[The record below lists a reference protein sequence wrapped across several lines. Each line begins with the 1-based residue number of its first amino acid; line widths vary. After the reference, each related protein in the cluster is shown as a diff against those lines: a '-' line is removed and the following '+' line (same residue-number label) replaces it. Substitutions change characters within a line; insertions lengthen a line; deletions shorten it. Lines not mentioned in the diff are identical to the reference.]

1 LEKGYEKI
9 GTIIIF
15 GIPHHRHKVCSLSRA
30 LSSKDNKKTIIIMP
44 LVDITNDI
52 KRSIKKQQQQHT
64 TQQQQQKLKKQQHK
78 IDVVE
83 SPSHLR
89 EISVERR
96 KEDDDDDAPP
106 TRGKSR
112 RSSGV
117 RSNNTSSS
125 PFSKVSVEGPGEFL
139 DSEPSLSAKSSSSS
153 DDATISS
160 KTKSAL
166 TKENE
171 AQQQQQQNQPQ
182 LRQSRRQ
189 KHQPQRLGDLLE
201 WNDIKSN
208 ALYEK
213 YDPEREQRLLEQ
225 VQMEK
230 EKLRRIEEEEKNKN
244 TTGTTAASHN
254 RRTSGGKKKLGGG
267 ASGTRT
273 SASHGAS
280 AACES
285 SCYRSGQQSE
295 AVLEVHQRVADLMKM
310 AEQMLPPEE
319 EEEVDDGLPKKSIRE
334 KLRDAW
340 DGEGYYAKL
349 MKEQDG
355 PSSSSSS
362 SSSGN
367 RNAAVTP
374 VSASAASNTTSNSG
388 KKASTSKSNKNNNN
402 SKKEGGLKVY
412 CDKENPVAHKVNRAK
427 KANDG
432 GLGSASSSGKLA
444 PVGCGNNA
452 AAPLVQRTALASALG
467 NVTNANA
474 SSSSSTSNTIN
485 NTTISSAYMFG
496 NLKTIQAPHA
506 SSTHSVSSN
515 SERSTSPPPSSSA
528 SASRNDSNE
537 TLLALKAE
545 NDLLR
550 KQRNDVKLQ
559 HLKLKKELDDLKK
572 NARIAVSKLCA
583 KLPNNSR
590 GVELDALAFLKL
602 TPQ

>member
-1 LEKGYEKI
+1 
-9 GTIIIF
+9 
-15 GIPHHRHKVCSLSRA
+15 
-30 LSSKDNKKTIIIMP
+30 MP

-52 KRSIKKQQQQHT
+52 KRSLKQNN
-64 TQQQQQKLKKQQHK
+64 QKNG
-78 IDVVE
+78 VVVVANQKSHLLDG
-83 SPSHLR
+83 SPSHLKR
-89 EISVERR
+89 ISVA
-96 KEDDDDDAPP
+96 KTNEDDDEEEQQPP
-106 TRGKSR
+106 TRARDSSR
-112 RSSGV
+112 LSAGSG
-117 RSNNTSSS
+117 SS

-139 DSEPSLSAKSSSSS
+139 ESEPSLSAKSDDLSNGNRRGSSES
-153 DDATISS
+153 
-160 KTKSAL
+160 
-166 TKENE
+166 E
-171 AQQQQQQNQPQ
+171 ASVEQREERRTEEEEEEEKQPVVVQQ

-213 YDPEREQRLLEQ
+213 YDPEKEQRLLEQ

-230 EKLRRIEEEEKNKN
+230 EKLRRIEEEEKSKSSSNIN
-244 TTGTTAASHN
+244 NNSSSGSG
-254 RRTSGGKKKLGGG
+254 RRASGGKKKLG
-267 ASGTRT
+267 AAVST
-273 SASHGAS
+273 SAAS
-280 AACES
+280 S
-285 SCYRSGQQSE
+285 SSYQSGHQSQ
-295 AVLEVHQRVADLMKM
+295 AVMEVHQRVADLMKM

-340 DGEGYYAKL
+340 DGDGYYAKL

-362 SSSGN
+362 SSSNGD
-367 RNAAVTP
+367 
-374 VSASAASNTTSNSG
+374 S
-388 KKASTSKSNKNNNN
+388 NNNN
-402 SKKEGGLKVY
+402 SSNAIKKTVSKANNNNGKKEGLKVY

-427 KANDG
+427 KAGG
-432 GLGSASSSGKLA
+432 GLGGGGGLSSSSSKLA
-444 PVGCGNNA
+444 VGCGNNA
-452 AAPLVQRTALASALG
+452 TTIGGLANSAPQPLVQRTALASALG
-467 NVTNANA
+467 NVTNNA
-474 SSSSSTSNTIN
+474 SSSSSSNNIN
-485 NTTISSAYMFG
+485 NTISGTTYMFG
-496 NLKTIQAPHA
+496 NLKSIQAPSNLSS
-506 SSTHSVSSN
+506 SSTHSLSSD
-515 SERSTSPPPSSSA
+515 RSTSTSPSSSSSA
-528 SASRNDSNE
+528 SAASSAKETNE

-602 TPQ
+602 N

>member
-1 LEKGYEKI
+1 MKKSGPSSS
-9 GTIIIF
+9 GS
-15 GIPHHRHKVCSLSRA
+15 HHRHSLFSRA
-30 LSSKDNKKTIIIMP
+30 LSKDKKTIIIMP

-52 KRSIKKQQQQHT
+52 KRSIKKQQQQQHT
-64 TQQQQQKLKKQQHK
+64 TQQQQKLKKQQHK

-96 KEDDDDDAPP
+96 KEDEDDDDAPP
-106 TRGKSR
+106 TRGKI
-112 RSSGV
+112 RSSV
-117 RSNNTSSS
+117 RSNNNSSS

-139 DSEPSLSAKSSSSS
+139 DSEPSLSAKSSSS
-153 DDATISS
+153 DNATISS
-160 KTKSAL
+160 TKSA
-166 TKENE
+166 KENE
-171 AQQQQQQNQPQ
+171 AQQQQNQPQ

-230 EKLRRIEEEEKNKN
+230 EKLRRIEEEEKNKNTTTN

-374 VSASAASNTTSNSG
+374 VSASAAGNTTSNSG

>member
-1 LEKGYEKI
+1 
-9 GTIIIF
+9 
-15 GIPHHRHKVCSLSRA
+15 
-30 LSSKDNKKTIIIMP
+30 MP

-52 KRSIKKQQQQHT
+52 KRSLKQNN
-64 TQQQQQKLKKQQHK
+64 QKNG
-78 IDVVE
+78 VVVVANQKSHLLDG
-83 SPSHLR
+83 SPSHLKR
-89 EISVERR
+89 ISVA
-96 KEDDDDDAPP
+96 KTNEDDDEEEQQPP
-106 TRGKSR
+106 TRARDSSR
-112 RSSGV
+112 LSAGSG
-117 RSNNTSSS
+117 SS

-139 DSEPSLSAKSSSSS
+139 ESEPSLSAKSDDLSNGNRRGSSGS
-153 DDATISS
+153 
-160 KTKSAL
+160 
-166 TKENE
+166 E
-171 AQQQQQQNQPQ
+171 ASVEQREERRTEEEEEEEEKQPVVVQQ

-213 YDPEREQRLLEQ
+213 YDPEKEQRLLEQ

-230 EKLRRIEEEEKNKN
+230 EKLRRIEEEEKSKSSSSSNN
-244 TTGTTAASHN
+244 NSSSGSG
-254 RRTSGGKKKLGGG
+254 RRASGGKKKLG
-267 ASGTRT
+267 AAVST
-273 SASHGAS
+273 SAAS
-280 AACES
+280 S
-285 SCYRSGQQSE
+285 SSYQSGHQSQ
-295 AVLEVHQRVADLMKM
+295 AVMEVHQRVADLMKM

-340 DGEGYYAKL
+340 DGDGYYAKL

-362 SSSGN
+362 SSSNGD
-367 RNAAVTP
+367 
-374 VSASAASNTTSNSG
+374 SNN
-388 KKASTSKSNKNNNN
+388 NNNN
-402 SKKEGGLKVY
+402 SSNAIKKTVSKANNNNGKKEGLKVY

-427 KANDG
+427 KAGG
-432 GLGSASSSGKLA
+432 GLGGGGGLSSSSSKLA
-444 PVGCGNNA
+444 VGCGNNA
-452 AAPLVQRTALASALG
+452 TTIGGLANSAPQPLVQRTALASALG
-467 NVTNANA
+467 NVTNNA
-474 SSSSSTSNTIN
+474 SSSSSSNNIN
-485 NTTISSAYMFG
+485 NTISGTTYMFG
-496 NLKTIQAPHA
+496 NLKSIQAPSNLSS
-506 SSTHSVSSN
+506 SSTHSLSSD
-515 SERSTSPPPSSSA
+515 RSTSTSPSSSSSA
-528 SASRNDSNE
+528 SAASSAKETNE

-602 TPQ
+602 N

>member
-1 LEKGYEKI
+1 
-9 GTIIIF
+9 
-15 GIPHHRHKVCSLSRA
+15 
-30 LSSKDNKKTIIIMP
+30 MP

-52 KRSIKKQQQQHT
+52 KRSLKQNN
-64 TQQQQQKLKKQQHK
+64 QKNG
-78 IDVVE
+78 VVVVANQKSHLLDG
-83 SPSHLR
+83 SPSHLKR
-89 EISVERR
+89 ISVA
-96 KEDDDDDAPP
+96 KTNEDDDEEEQQPP
-106 TRGKSR
+106 TRARDSSR
-112 RSSGV
+112 LSAGSG
-117 RSNNTSSS
+117 SS

-139 DSEPSLSAKSSSSS
+139 ESEPSLSAKSDDLSNGNRRGSSGS
-153 DDATISS
+153 
-160 KTKSAL
+160 
-166 TKENE
+166 E
-171 AQQQQQQNQPQ
+171 ASVEQREERREEEEEEEEEKQPVVVQQ

-213 YDPEREQRLLEQ
+213 YDPEKEQRLLEQ

-230 EKLRRIEEEEKNKN
+230 EKLRRIEEEEKSKSSSNIN
-244 TTGTTAASHN
+244 NNSSSGSG
-254 RRTSGGKKKLGGG
+254 RRASGGKKKLG
-267 ASGTRT
+267 AAVS
-273 SASHGAS
+273 AS
-280 AACES
+280 AAS
-285 SCYRSGQQSE
+285 SSSSYQSGHQSQ
-295 AVLEVHQRVADLMKM
+295 AVMEVHQRVADLMKM

-340 DGEGYYAKL
+340 DGDGYYAKL

-362 SSSGN
+362 SSSNGD
-367 RNAAVTP
+367 
-374 VSASAASNTTSNSG
+374 S
-388 KKASTSKSNKNNNN
+388 NNNN
-402 SKKEGGLKVY
+402 SSNAIKKTVSKANNNNGKKEGLKVY

-427 KANDG
+427 KAGG
-432 GLGSASSSGKLA
+432 GLGGGGGLSSSSSKLA
-444 PVGCGNNA
+444 VGCGNNA
-452 AAPLVQRTALASALG
+452 TTIGGLANSAPQPLVQRTALASALG
-467 NVTNANA
+467 NVTNNA
-474 SSSSSTSNTIN
+474 SSSSSSNNIN
-485 NTTISSAYMFG
+485 NTISGTTYMFG
-496 NLKTIQAPHA
+496 NLKSIQAPSNLSS
-506 SSTHSVSSN
+506 SSTHSLSSD
-515 SERSTSPPPSSSA
+515 RSTSTSPSSSSSA
-528 SASRNDSNE
+528 SAASSAKETNE

-602 TPQ
+602 N

>member
-1 LEKGYEKI
+1 
-9 GTIIIF
+9 
-15 GIPHHRHKVCSLSRA
+15 
-30 LSSKDNKKTIIIMP
+30 MP

-52 KRSIKKQQQQHT
+52 KRSLKQNN
-64 TQQQQQKLKKQQHK
+64 QKNG
-78 IDVVE
+78 VVVVANQKSHLLDG
-83 SPSHLR
+83 SPSHLKR
-89 EISVERR
+89 ISVA
-96 KEDDDDDAPP
+96 KTNEDDDEEEQQPP
-106 TRGKSR
+106 TRARDSSR
-112 RSSGV
+112 LSAGSG
-117 RSNNTSSS
+117 SS

-139 DSEPSLSAKSSSSS
+139 ESEPSLSAKSDDLSNGNRRGSSGS
-153 DDATISS
+153 
-160 KTKSAL
+160 
-166 TKENE
+166 E
-171 AQQQQQQNQPQ
+171 ASVEQREERREEEEEEEEEKQPVVVQQ

-213 YDPEREQRLLEQ
+213 YDPEKEQRLLEQ

-230 EKLRRIEEEEKNKN
+230 EKLRRIEEEEKSKSSSNIN
-244 TTGTTAASHN
+244 NNSSSGSG
-254 RRTSGGKKKLGGG
+254 RRASGGKKKLG
-267 ASGTRT
+267 AAVST
-273 SASHGAS
+273 SAAS
-280 AACES
+280 S
-285 SCYRSGQQSE
+285 SSYQSGHQSQ
-295 AVLEVHQRVADLMKM
+295 AVMEVHQRVADLMKM

-340 DGEGYYAKL
+340 DGDGYYAKL

-362 SSSGN
+362 SSSNGD
-367 RNAAVTP
+367 
-374 VSASAASNTTSNSG
+374 S
-388 KKASTSKSNKNNNN
+388 NNNN
-402 SKKEGGLKVY
+402 SSNAIKKTVSKANNNNGKKEGLKVY

-427 KANDG
+427 KAGG
-432 GLGSASSSGKLA
+432 GLGGGGGLSSSSSKLA
-444 PVGCGNNA
+444 VGCGNNA
-452 AAPLVQRTALASALG
+452 TTIGGLANSAPQPLVQRTALASALG
-467 NVTNANA
+467 NVTNNA
-474 SSSSSTSNTIN
+474 SSSSSSNNIN
-485 NTTISSAYMFG
+485 NTISGTTYMFG
-496 NLKTIQAPHA
+496 NLKSIQAPSNLSS
-506 SSTHSVSSN
+506 SSTHSLSSD
-515 SERSTSPPPSSSA
+515 RSTSTSPSSSSSA
-528 SASRNDSNE
+528 SAASSAKETNE

-602 TPQ
+602 N

>member
-1 LEKGYEKI
+1 
-9 GTIIIF
+9 
-15 GIPHHRHKVCSLSRA
+15 
-30 LSSKDNKKTIIIMP
+30 MP

-52 KRSIKKQQQQHT
+52 KRSLKQNN
-64 TQQQQQKLKKQQHK
+64 QKNG
-78 IDVVE
+78 VVVVANQKSHLLDG
-83 SPSHLR
+83 SPSHLKR
-89 EISVERR
+89 ISVA
-96 KEDDDDDAPP
+96 KTNEDDDEEEQQPP
-106 TRGKSR
+106 TRARDSSR
-112 RSSGV
+112 LSAGSG
-117 RSNNTSSS
+117 SS

-139 DSEPSLSAKSSSSS
+139 ESEPSLSAKSDDLSNGNRRGSSES
-153 DDATISS
+153 
-160 KTKSAL
+160 
-166 TKENE
+166 E
-171 AQQQQQQNQPQ
+171 ASVEQREERRTEEEEEEEEKQPVVVQQ

-213 YDPEREQRLLEQ
+213 YDPEKEQRLLEQ

-230 EKLRRIEEEEKNKN
+230 EKLRRIEEEEKSKSSSSSNN
-244 TTGTTAASHN
+244 NSSSGSG
-254 RRTSGGKKKLGGG
+254 RRASGGKKKLG
-267 ASGTRT
+267 AAVST
-273 SASHGAS
+273 SAAS
-280 AACES
+280 S
-285 SCYRSGQQSE
+285 SSYQSGHQSQ
-295 AVLEVHQRVADLMKM
+295 AVMEVHQRVADLMKM

-340 DGEGYYAKL
+340 DGDGYYAKL

-362 SSSGN
+362 SSSNGN
-367 RNAAVTP
+367 
-374 VSASAASNTTSNSG
+374 SNN
-388 KKASTSKSNKNNNN
+388 NNNN
-402 SKKEGGLKVY
+402 SSSNAIKKTVSKANNNNGKKEGLKVY

-427 KANDG
+427 KAGG
-432 GLGSASSSGKLA
+432 GLGGGGGLSSSSSKLA
-444 PVGCGNNA
+444 VGCGNNA
-452 AAPLVQRTALASALG
+452 TTIGGLANSAPQPLVQRTALASALG
-467 NVTNANA
+467 NVTNNA
-474 SSSSSTSNTIN
+474 SSSSSSNNIN
-485 NTTISSAYMFG
+485 NTISGTTYMFG
-496 NLKTIQAPHA
+496 NLKSIQAPSNLSS
-506 SSTHSVSSN
+506 SSTHSLSSD
-515 SERSTSPPPSSSA
+515 RSTSTSPSSSSSA
-528 SASRNDSNE
+528 SAASSAKETNE

-602 TPQ
+602 N

>member
-1 LEKGYEKI
+1 
-9 GTIIIF
+9 
-15 GIPHHRHKVCSLSRA
+15 
-30 LSSKDNKKTIIIMP
+30 MP

-52 KRSIKKQQQQHT
+52 KRSLKQNN
-64 TQQQQQKLKKQQHK
+64 QKNG
-78 IDVVE
+78 VVVVANQKSHLLDE
-83 SPSHLR
+83 SPSHLKR
-89 EISVERR
+89 ISVA
-96 KEDDDDDAPP
+96 KTNEDDDEEEQQPP
-106 TRGKSR
+106 TRARDSSR
-112 RSSGV
+112 LSAGSG
-117 RSNNTSSS
+117 SS

-139 DSEPSLSAKSSSSS
+139 ESEPSLSAKSDDLSNGNRRGSSGS
-153 DDATISS
+153 
-160 KTKSAL
+160 
-166 TKENE
+166 E
-171 AQQQQQQNQPQ
+171 ASVEQREERREEEEEEEEEKQPVVVQQ

-213 YDPEREQRLLEQ
+213 YDPEKEQRLLEQ

-230 EKLRRIEEEEKNKN
+230 EKLRRIEEEEKSKSSSSNN
-244 TTGTTAASHN
+244 NNSSSGSG
-254 RRTSGGKKKLGGG
+254 RRASGGKKKLG
-267 ASGTRT
+267 AAVST
-273 SASHGAS
+273 SAAS
-280 AACES
+280 S
-285 SCYRSGQQSE
+285 SSYQSGHQSQ
-295 AVLEVHQRVADLMKM
+295 AVMEVHQRVADLMKM

-340 DGEGYYAKL
+340 DGDGYYAKL

-362 SSSGN
+362 SSSNGD
-367 RNAAVTP
+367 
-374 VSASAASNTTSNSG
+374 S
-388 KKASTSKSNKNNNN
+388 NNNN
-402 SKKEGGLKVY
+402 SSNAIKKTVSKANNNNGKKEGLKVY

-427 KANDG
+427 KAGG
-432 GLGSASSSGKLA
+432 GLGGGGGLSSSSSKLA
-444 PVGCGNNA
+444 VGCGNNA
-452 AAPLVQRTALASALG
+452 TTIGGLANSAPQPLVQRTALASALG
-467 NVTNANA
+467 NVTNNA
-474 SSSSSTSNTIN
+474 SSSSSSNNIN
-485 NTTISSAYMFG
+485 NTISGTTYMFG
-496 NLKTIQAPHA
+496 NLKSIQAPSNLSS
-506 SSTHSVSSN
+506 SSTHSLSSD
-515 SERSTSPPPSSSA
+515 RSTSTSPSSSSSA
-528 SASRNDSNE
+528 SAASSAKETNE

-602 TPQ
+602 N

>member
-1 LEKGYEKI
+1 
-9 GTIIIF
+9 
-15 GIPHHRHKVCSLSRA
+15 
-30 LSSKDNKKTIIIMP
+30 MP

-52 KRSIKKQQQQHT
+52 KRSLKQNN
-64 TQQQQQKLKKQQHK
+64 QKNG
-78 IDVVE
+78 VVVVANQKSHLLDE
-83 SPSHLR
+83 SPSHLKR
-89 EISVERR
+89 ISVA
-96 KEDDDDDAPP
+96 KTNEDDDEEEQQPP
-106 TRGKSR
+106 TRARDSSR
-112 RSSGV
+112 LSAGSG
-117 RSNNTSSS
+117 SS

-139 DSEPSLSAKSSSSS
+139 ESEPSLSAKSDDLSNGNRRGSSGS
-153 DDATISS
+153 
-160 KTKSAL
+160 
-166 TKENE
+166 E
-171 AQQQQQQNQPQ
+171 ASVEQREERREEEEEEEEEKQPVVVQQ

-213 YDPEREQRLLEQ
+213 YDPEKEQRLLEQ

-230 EKLRRIEEEEKNKN
+230 EKLRRIEEEEKSKSSSSSNN
-244 TTGTTAASHN
+244 NSSSGSG
-254 RRTSGGKKKLGGG
+254 RRASGGKKKLG
-267 ASGTRT
+267 AAVST
-273 SASHGAS
+273 SAAS
-280 AACES
+280 S
-285 SCYRSGQQSE
+285 SSYQSGHQSQ
-295 AVLEVHQRVADLMKM
+295 AVMEVHQRVADLMKM

-340 DGEGYYAKL
+340 DGDGYYAKL

-362 SSSGN
+362 SSSNGD
-367 RNAAVTP
+367 
-374 VSASAASNTTSNSG
+374 S
-388 KKASTSKSNKNNNN
+388 NNNN
-402 SKKEGGLKVY
+402 SSNAIKKTVSKANNNNGKKEGLKVY

-427 KANDG
+427 KAGG
-432 GLGSASSSGKLA
+432 GLGGGGGLSSSSSKLA
-444 PVGCGNNA
+444 VGCGNNA
-452 AAPLVQRTALASALG
+452 TTIGGLANSAPQPLVQRTALASALG
-467 NVTNANA
+467 NVTNNA
-474 SSSSSTSNTIN
+474 SSSSSSNNIN
-485 NTTISSAYMFG
+485 NTISGTTYMFG
-496 NLKTIQAPHA
+496 NLKSIQAPSNLSS
-506 SSTHSVSSN
+506 SSTHSLSSD
-515 SERSTSPPPSSSA
+515 RSTSTSPSSSSSA
-528 SASRNDSNE
+528 SAASSAKETNE

-602 TPQ
+602 N

>member
-1 LEKGYEKI
+1 
-9 GTIIIF
+9 
-15 GIPHHRHKVCSLSRA
+15 
-30 LSSKDNKKTIIIMP
+30 MP

-52 KRSIKKQQQQHT
+52 KRSIKKQQSSQH
-64 TQQQQQKLKKQQHK
+64 QSQQKASSNAGGISSSSLKKQHHHK
-78 IDVVE
+78 EGRHDDDVVE

-96 KEDDDDDAPP
+96 KEEDDDDAPP

-112 RSSGV
+112 SSGV
-117 RSNNTSSS
+117 RSNNSSLS

-139 DSEPSLSAKSSSSS
+139 DSEPSLSAKSLSSS

-160 KTKSAL
+160 TKSA
-166 TKENE
+166 TKEKE
-171 AQQQQQQNQPQ
+171 AHHQQQQNQPQ

-230 EKLRRIEEEEKNKN
+230 EKLRRIEEEEKNKNTTTN

-367 RNAAVTP
+367 RNTAVTP

>member
-1 LEKGYEKI
+1 
-9 GTIIIF
+9 
-15 GIPHHRHKVCSLSRA
+15 
-30 LSSKDNKKTIIIMP
+30 MP

-52 KRSIKKQQQQHT
+52 KRSIKKQQQQQHTT
-64 TQQQQQKLKKQQHK
+64 TQQQQQKLLKKQQHK

-171 AQQQQQQNQPQ
+171 AQQQQQQQNQPQ

-230 EKLRRIEEEEKNKN
+230 EKLRRIEEEEKNKNTTTN

-367 RNAAVTP
+367 RNTAVTP

-545 NDLLR
+545 NELLR

>member
-1 LEKGYEKI
+1 
-9 GTIIIF
+9 
-15 GIPHHRHKVCSLSRA
+15 
-30 LSSKDNKKTIIIMP
+30 MP

-52 KRSIKKQQQQHT
+52 KRSLKQNN
-64 TQQQQQKLKKQQHK
+64 QKNG
-78 IDVVE
+78 VVVVANQKSHLLDG
-83 SPSHLR
+83 SPSHLKR
-89 EISVERR
+89 ISVA
-96 KEDDDDDAPP
+96 KTNEDDDEEEQQPP
-106 TRGKSR
+106 TRARDSSR
-112 RSSGV
+112 LSAGSG
-117 RSNNTSSS
+117 SS

-139 DSEPSLSAKSSSSS
+139 ESEPSLSAKSDDLSNGNRRGSSES
-153 DDATISS
+153 
-160 KTKSAL
+160 
-166 TKENE
+166 E
-171 AQQQQQQNQPQ
+171 ASVEQREERREEEEEEEEEKQPVVVQQ

-213 YDPEREQRLLEQ
+213 YDPEKEQRLLEQ

-230 EKLRRIEEEEKNKN
+230 EKLRRIEEEEKSKSSSSSNN
-244 TTGTTAASHN
+244 NSSSGSG
-254 RRTSGGKKKLGGG
+254 RRASGGKKKLG
-267 ASGTRT
+267 AAVST
-273 SASHGAS
+273 SAAS
-280 AACES
+280 S
-285 SCYRSGQQSE
+285 SSYQSGHQSQ
-295 AVLEVHQRVADLMKM
+295 AVMEVHQRVADLMKM

-340 DGEGYYAKL
+340 DGDGYYAKL

-362 SSSGN
+362 SSSNGD
-367 RNAAVTP
+367 
-374 VSASAASNTTSNSG
+374 S
-388 KKASTSKSNKNNNN
+388 NNNN
-402 SKKEGGLKVY
+402 SSNAIKKTVSKANNNNGKKEGLKVY

-427 KANDG
+427 KAGG
-432 GLGSASSSGKLA
+432 GLGGGGGLSSSSSKLA
-444 PVGCGNNA
+444 VGCGNNA
-452 AAPLVQRTALASALG
+452 TTIGGLANSAPQPLVQRTALASALG
-467 NVTNANA
+467 NVTNNA
-474 SSSSSTSNTIN
+474 SSSSSSNNIN
-485 NTTISSAYMFG
+485 NTISGTTYMFG
-496 NLKTIQAPHA
+496 NLKSIQAPSNLSS
-506 SSTHSVSSN
+506 SSTHSLSSD
-515 SERSTSPPPSSSA
+515 RSTSTSPSSSSSA
-528 SASRNDSNE
+528 SAASSAKETNE

-602 TPQ
+602 N

>member
-1 LEKGYEKI
+1 
-9 GTIIIF
+9 
-15 GIPHHRHKVCSLSRA
+15 
-30 LSSKDNKKTIIIMP
+30 MP

-52 KRSIKKQQQQHT
+52 KRSIKKQQQTQH
-64 TQQQQQKLKKQQHK
+64 QQQKASNVKVISVCGSTLKKEHK
-78 IDVVE
+78 DVVE

-96 KEDDDDDAPP
+96 KEDDEDDDAPP

-112 RSSGV
+112 SSV
-117 RSNNTSSS
+117 HSNNNSSS

-139 DSEPSLSAKSSSSS
+139 DSEPSLSAKSSQSLSSGNTNRLGDDDDDEDSSS
-153 DDATISS
+153 DATIS
-160 KTKSAL
+160 TKKSGASA
-166 TKENE
+166 KENE
-171 AQQQQQQNQPQ
+171 AQQQQNQPQ

-244 TTGTTAASHN
+244 TTTTTGTTASSHN
-254 RRTSGGKKKLGGG
+254 RRTSGGKKKLGG

-295 AVLEVHQRVADLMKM
+295 AALEVHQRVADLMKM

-367 RNAAVTP
+367 RNTAVTP
-374 VSASAASNTTSNSG
+374 VSASAAGNTTSNSG

-402 SKKEGGLKVY
+402 SKKEGLKVY

-432 GLGSASSSGKLA
+432 GLGSAASGGKLA

-515 SERSTSPPPSSSA
+515 SERSTSPQPSSSA
-528 SASRNDSNE
+528 SASRDSNE

>member
-1 LEKGYEKI
+1 
-9 GTIIIF
+9 
-15 GIPHHRHKVCSLSRA
+15 
-30 LSSKDNKKTIIIMP
+30 MP

-52 KRSIKKQQQQHT
+52 KRSLKQNN
-64 TQQQQQKLKKQQHK
+64 QKNG
-78 IDVVE
+78 VVVVANQKSHLLDG
-83 SPSHLR
+83 SPSHLKR
-89 EISVERR
+89 ISVA
-96 KEDDDDDAPP
+96 KTNEDDDEEEQQPP
-106 TRGKSR
+106 TRARDSSR
-112 RSSGV
+112 LSAGSG
-117 RSNNTSSS
+117 SS

-139 DSEPSLSAKSSSSS
+139 ESEPSLSAKSDDLSNGNRRGSSGS
-153 DDATISS
+153 
-160 KTKSAL
+160 
-166 TKENE
+166 E
-171 AQQQQQQNQPQ
+171 ASVEQREERRTEEEEEEEKQPVVVQQ

-213 YDPEREQRLLEQ
+213 YDPEKEQRLLEQ

-230 EKLRRIEEEEKNKN
+230 EKLRRIEEEEKSKSSSSNN
-244 TTGTTAASHN
+244 NNNSSGSG
-254 RRTSGGKKKLGGG
+254 RRASGGKKKLG
-267 ASGTRT
+267 AAVST
-273 SASHGAS
+273 SAAS
-280 AACES
+280 S
-285 SCYRSGQQSE
+285 SSYQSGHQSQ
-295 AVLEVHQRVADLMKM
+295 AVMEVHQRVADLMKM

-340 DGEGYYAKL
+340 DGDGYYAKL

-362 SSSGN
+362 SSSNGD
-367 RNAAVTP
+367 
-374 VSASAASNTTSNSG
+374 SNN
-388 KKASTSKSNKNNNN
+388 NNNN
-402 SKKEGGLKVY
+402 SSNAIKKTVSKANNNNGKKEGLKVY

-427 KANDG
+427 KAGG
-432 GLGSASSSGKLA
+432 GLGGGGGGLSSSSSKLA
-444 PVGCGNNA
+444 VGCGNNA
-452 AAPLVQRTALASALG
+452 TTIGGLANSAPQPLVQRTALASALG
-467 NVTNANA
+467 NVTNNA
-474 SSSSSTSNTIN
+474 SSSSSSNNIN
-485 NTTISSAYMFG
+485 NTISGTTYMFG
-496 NLKTIQAPHA
+496 NLKSIQAPSNLSS
-506 SSTHSVSSN
+506 SSTHSLSSD
-515 SERSTSPPPSSSA
+515 RSTSTSPSSSSSA
-528 SASRNDSNE
+528 SAASSAKETNE

-602 TPQ
+602 N

>member
-1 LEKGYEKI
+1 
-9 GTIIIF
+9 
-15 GIPHHRHKVCSLSRA
+15 
-30 LSSKDNKKTIIIMP
+30 MP

-52 KRSIKKQQQQHT
+52 KRSLKQNN
-64 TQQQQQKLKKQQHK
+64 QKNG
-78 IDVVE
+78 VVVVANQKSHLLDG
-83 SPSHLR
+83 SPSHLKR
-89 EISVERR
+89 ISVA
-96 KEDDDDDAPP
+96 KTNEDDEEEEQPP
-106 TRGKSR
+106 TRARDSSR
-112 RSSGV
+112 LSAGSG
-117 RSNNTSSS
+117 SS

-139 DSEPSLSAKSSSSS
+139 ESEPSLSAKSDDLSNGNRRGSSGS
-153 DDATISS
+153 
-160 KTKSAL
+160 
-166 TKENE
+166 E
-171 AQQQQQQNQPQ
+171 ASVEQREERREEEEEEEEEKQPVVVQQ

-213 YDPEREQRLLEQ
+213 YDPEKEQRLLEQ

-230 EKLRRIEEEEKNKN
+230 EKLRRIEEEEKSKSSSSNN
-244 TTGTTAASHN
+244 NNSSSGSG
-254 RRTSGGKKKLGGG
+254 RRASGGKKKLG
-267 ASGTRT
+267 AAVST
-273 SASHGAS
+273 SAAS
-280 AACES
+280 S
-285 SCYRSGQQSE
+285 SSYQSGHQSQ
-295 AVLEVHQRVADLMKM
+295 AVMEVHQRVADLMKM

-340 DGEGYYAKL
+340 DGDGYYAKL

-362 SSSGN
+362 SSSNGD
-367 RNAAVTP
+367 
-374 VSASAASNTTSNSG
+374 SNN
-388 KKASTSKSNKNNNN
+388 NNNN
-402 SKKEGGLKVY
+402 SSNAIKKTVSKANNNNGKKEGLKVY

-427 KANDG
+427 KAGG
-432 GLGSASSSGKLA
+432 GLGGGGGLSSSSSKLA
-444 PVGCGNNA
+444 VGCGNNA
-452 AAPLVQRTALASALG
+452 TTIGGLANSAPQPLVQRTALASALG
-467 NVTNANA
+467 NVTNNA
-474 SSSSSTSNTIN
+474 SSSSSSNNIN
-485 NTTISSAYMFG
+485 NTISGTTYMFG
-496 NLKTIQAPHA
+496 NLKSIQAPSNLSS
-506 SSTHSVSSN
+506 SSTHSLSSD
-515 SERSTSPPPSSSA
+515 RSTSTSPSSSSSA
-528 SASRNDSNE
+528 SAASSAKETNE

-602 TPQ
+602 N

>member
-1 LEKGYEKI
+1 
-9 GTIIIF
+9 
-15 GIPHHRHKVCSLSRA
+15 
-30 LSSKDNKKTIIIMP
+30 MP

-52 KRSIKKQQQQHT
+52 KRSLKQNN
-64 TQQQQQKLKKQQHK
+64 QKNG
-78 IDVVE
+78 VVVVANQKSHLLDG
-83 SPSHLR
+83 SPSHLKR
-89 EISVERR
+89 ISVA
-96 KEDDDDDAPP
+96 KTNEDDDEEEQQPP
-106 TRGKSR
+106 TRARDSSR
-112 RSSGV
+112 LSAGSG
-117 RSNNTSSS
+117 SS

-139 DSEPSLSAKSSSSS
+139 ESEPSLSAKSDDLSNGNRRGSSGS
-153 DDATISS
+153 
-160 KTKSAL
+160 
-166 TKENE
+166 E
-171 AQQQQQQNQPQ
+171 ASVEQREERRTEEEEEEEKQPVVVQQ

-213 YDPEREQRLLEQ
+213 YDPEKEQRLLEQ

-230 EKLRRIEEEEKNKN
+230 EKLRRIEEEEKSKSSSSSNN
-244 TTGTTAASHN
+244 NSSSGSG
-254 RRTSGGKKKLGGG
+254 RRVSGGKKKLV
-267 ASGTRT
+267 AAVS
-273 SASHGAS
+273 AS
-280 AACES
+280 AAS
-285 SCYRSGQQSE
+285 SSSYQSGHQSQ
-295 AVLEVHQRVADLMKM
+295 AVMEVHQRVADLMKM

-340 DGEGYYAKL
+340 DGDGYYAKL

-362 SSSGN
+362 SSSNGD
-367 RNAAVTP
+367 
-374 VSASAASNTTSNSG
+374 SNN
-388 KKASTSKSNKNNNN
+388 NNNNNN
-402 SKKEGGLKVY
+402 SSNAIKKTVSKANNNNGKKEGLKVY

-427 KANDG
+427 KAGG
-432 GLGSASSSGKLA
+432 GLGGGGGLSSSSSKLA
-444 PVGCGNNA
+444 VGCGNNA
-452 AAPLVQRTALASALG
+452 TTIGGLANSAPQPLVQRTALASALG
-467 NVTNANA
+467 NVTNNA
-474 SSSSSTSNTIN
+474 SSSSSSNNIN
-485 NTTISSAYMFG
+485 NTISGTTYMFG
-496 NLKTIQAPHA
+496 NLKSIQAPSNLSS
-506 SSTHSVSSN
+506 SSTHSLSSD
-515 SERSTSPPPSSSA
+515 RSTSTSPSASSSA
-528 SASRNDSNE
+528 SAASSAKETNE

-602 TPQ
+602 N

>member
-1 LEKGYEKI
+1 
-9 GTIIIF
+9 
-15 GIPHHRHKVCSLSRA
+15 
-30 LSSKDNKKTIIIMP
+30 MP

-52 KRSIKKQQQQHT
+52 KRSLKQNN
-64 TQQQQQKLKKQQHK
+64 QKNG
-78 IDVVE
+78 VVVVANQKSHLLDG
-83 SPSHLR
+83 SPSHLKR
-89 EISVERR
+89 ISVA
-96 KEDDDDDAPP
+96 KTNEDDDEEEEQQPP
-106 TRGKSR
+106 TRARDSSR
-112 RSSGV
+112 LSAGSG
-117 RSNNTSSS
+117 SS

-139 DSEPSLSAKSSSSS
+139 ESEPSLSAKSDDLSNGNRRGSSGS
-153 DDATISS
+153 
-160 KTKSAL
+160 
-166 TKENE
+166 E
-171 AQQQQQQNQPQ
+171 ASVEQREERREEEEEEEEEKQPVVVQQ

-213 YDPEREQRLLEQ
+213 YDPEKEQRLLEQ

-230 EKLRRIEEEEKNKN
+230 EKLRRIEEEEKSKSSSSNN
-244 TTGTTAASHN
+244 NNSSSGSG
-254 RRTSGGKKKLGGG
+254 RRASGGKKKLG
-267 ASGTRT
+267 AAVST
-273 SASHGAS
+273 SAAS
-280 AACES
+280 S
-285 SCYRSGQQSE
+285 SSYQSGHQSQ
-295 AVLEVHQRVADLMKM
+295 AVMEVHQRVADLMKM

-340 DGEGYYAKL
+340 DGDGYYAKL

-362 SSSGN
+362 SSSNGD
-367 RNAAVTP
+367 
-374 VSASAASNTTSNSG
+374 S
-388 KKASTSKSNKNNNN
+388 NNNN
-402 SKKEGGLKVY
+402 SSNAIKKTVSKANNNNGKKEGLKVY

-427 KANDG
+427 KAGG
-432 GLGSASSSGKLA
+432 GLGGGGGLSSSSSKLA
-444 PVGCGNNA
+444 VGCGNNA
-452 AAPLVQRTALASALG
+452 TTIGGLANSAPQPLVQRTALASALG
-467 NVTNANA
+467 NVTNNA
-474 SSSSSTSNTIN
+474 SSSSSSNNIN
-485 NTTISSAYMFG
+485 NTISGTTYMFG
-496 NLKTIQAPHA
+496 NLKSIQAPSNLSS
-506 SSTHSVSSN
+506 SSTHSLSSD
-515 SERSTSPPPSSSA
+515 RSTSTSPSSSSSA
-528 SASRNDSNE
+528 SAASSAKETNE

-602 TPQ
+602 N

>member
-1 LEKGYEKI
+1 MKKSGPSSLGSH
-9 GTIIIF
+9 
-15 GIPHHRHKVCSLSRA
+15 HHRHSLFSRA
-30 LSSKDNKKTIIIMP
+30 QLSKDKKTIIIMP

-52 KRSIKKQQQQHT
+52 KRSIKKQH
-64 TQQQQQKLKKQQHK
+64 TQQKSVISVGSTKLKKKQQHK

-96 KEDDDDDAPP
+96 KEDEDDDDAPP

-112 RSSGV
+112 SSGV
-117 RSNNTSSS
+117 HSNNTSSS

-139 DSEPSLSAKSSSSS
+139 DSEPSLSAKSSSS

-160 KTKSAL
+160 TKSA

-171 AQQQQQQNQPQ
+171 AHQQQQNQPQ

-244 TTGTTAASHN
+244 TTTNTTGTTAASHN
-254 RRTSGGKKKLGGG
+254 RRTSGGKKKLGG

-295 AVLEVHQRVADLMKM
+295 AALEVHQRVADLMKM

-367 RNAAVTP
+367 RNTAVTP
-374 VSASAASNTTSNSG
+374 VSASAAGNTTSNSG
-388 KKASTSKSNKNNNN
+388 KKVSTSKSNKNNNN
-402 SKKEGGLKVY
+402 SKKEGLKVY

-432 GLGSASSSGKLA
+432 GLGSASSGGKLA

-515 SERSTSPPPSSSA
+515 SERSTSPQPSSSA
-528 SASRNDSNE
+528 SASRDSNE

>member
-1 LEKGYEKI
+1 
-9 GTIIIF
+9 
-15 GIPHHRHKVCSLSRA
+15 
-30 LSSKDNKKTIIIMP
+30 MP

-52 KRSIKKQQQQHT
+52 KRSLKQNN
-64 TQQQQQKLKKQQHK
+64 QKNG
-78 IDVVE
+78 VVVVANQKSHLLDE
-83 SPSHLR
+83 SPSHLKR
-89 EISVERR
+89 ISVA
-96 KEDDDDDAPP
+96 KTNEDDDEEEQQPP
-106 TRGKSR
+106 TRARDSSR
-112 RSSGV
+112 LSAGSG
-117 RSNNTSSS
+117 SS

-139 DSEPSLSAKSSSSS
+139 ESEPSLSAKSSSDLSKNGNRRDSS
-153 DDATISS
+153 GS
-160 KTKSAL
+160 
-166 TKENE
+166 E
-171 AQQQQQQNQPQ
+171 ASVEQGEEEEEEEKQPVVVQQ

-213 YDPEREQRLLEQ
+213 YDPEKEQRLLEQ

-230 EKLRRIEEEEKNKN
+230 EKLRRIEEEEKSKSNSN
-244 TTGTTAASHN
+244 ISSSGSG
-254 RRTSGGKKKLGGG
+254 RRASGGKKKLG
-267 ASGTRT
+267 AAVS
-273 SASHGAS
+273 AS
-280 AACES
+280 AAS
-285 SCYRSGQQSE
+285 SSSSYQSGHQSQ
-295 AVLEVHQRVADLMKM
+295 AVMEVHQRVADLMKM

-340 DGEGYYAKL
+340 DGDGYYAKL

-362 SSSGN
+362 SSSNGN
-367 RNAAVTP
+367 
-374 VSASAASNTTSNSG
+374 SNN
-388 KKASTSKSNKNNNN
+388 NNNN
-402 SKKEGGLKVY
+402 SSSNAIKKTASKANNNNGKKEGLKVY

-427 KANDG
+427 KAGG
-432 GLGSASSSGKLA
+432 GLGGGGLSSSGKLA
-444 PVGCGNNA
+444 VGCGNNA
-452 AAPLVQRTALASALG
+452 TTIGGLANSAPQPLVQRTALASALG
-467 NVTNANA
+467 NVTNNA
-474 SSSSSTSNTIN
+474 SSSSSSNNIN
-485 NTTISSAYMFG
+485 NTISGTTYMFG
-496 NLKTIQAPHA
+496 NLKSIQAPSNLSS
-506 SSTHSVSSN
+506 SSTHSLSSD
-515 SERSTSPPPSSSA
+515 RSTSTSPSSSSSA
-528 SASRNDSNE
+528 SAASSAKETNE

-602 TPQ
+602 N

>member
-1 LEKGYEKI
+1 
-9 GTIIIF
+9 
-15 GIPHHRHKVCSLSRA
+15 
-30 LSSKDNKKTIIIMP
+30 MP

-52 KRSIKKQQQQHT
+52 KRSIKKQQQH
-64 TQQQQQKLKKQQHK
+64 TQQKASSSNVKVISVGSTLKKQHK
-78 IDVVE
+78 DVVE

-96 KEDDDDDAPP
+96 KEDDEDDDAPP

-112 RSSGV
+112 SSV
-117 RSNNTSSS
+117 HSNNNSNSS

-139 DSEPSLSAKSSSSS
+139 DSEPSLSAKSISHESLSSGNTKNRLGDDDDDEEDSSS
-153 DDATISS
+153 DATIS
-160 KTKSAL
+160 TKKSGASA
-166 TKENE
+166 KENE
-171 AQQQQQQNQPQ
+171 AQQQQNQPQ

-244 TTGTTAASHN
+244 RTTTTGTTASSHN
-254 RRTSGGKKKLGGG
+254 RRTSGGKKKLGG

-280 AACES
+280 AACGS

-295 AVLEVHQRVADLMKM
+295 AALEVHQRVADLMKM
-310 AEQMLPPEE
+310 AEQMLPQEE

-367 RNAAVTP
+367 RNTAVTP
-374 VSASAASNTTSNSG
+374 VSASAAGNTTSNSG

-402 SKKEGGLKVY
+402 SKKEGLKVY

-432 GLGSASSSGKLA
+432 GLGSASSGKLA

-496 NLKTIQAPHA
+496 NLKTIQASHA

-515 SERSTSPPPSSSA
+515 SERSTSPQPSSSA
-528 SASRNDSNE
+528 SASRDSNE

>member
-1 LEKGYEKI
+1 
-9 GTIIIF
+9 
-15 GIPHHRHKVCSLSRA
+15 
-30 LSSKDNKKTIIIMP
+30 M
-44 LVDITNDI
+44 
-52 KRSIKKQQQQHT
+52 
-64 TQQQQQKLKKQQHK
+64 
-78 IDVVE
+78 VE

-96 KEDDDDDAPP
+96 KEDDEDDDAPP

-112 RSSGV
+112 SSV
-117 RSNNTSSS
+117 HSNNNSSS

-139 DSEPSLSAKSSSSS
+139 DSEPSLSAKSLSSS

-160 KTKSAL
+160 TKSA

-171 AQQQQQQNQPQ
+171 AQQQQNQPQ

-244 TTGTTAASHN
+244 TTTTTGTTASSHN
-254 RRTSGGKKKLGGG
+254 SRTSGGKKKLGGG

-340 DGEGYYAKL
+340 DGEGYYVKL

-367 RNAAVTP
+367 RNTAVTP
-374 VSASAASNTTSNSG
+374 VSASAAGNTTSNSG

-412 CDKENPVAHKVNRAK
+412 CDKENPVAQKVNRAK

-432 GLGSASSSGKLA
+432 GLGSAASGGKLA

-515 SERSTSPPPSSSA
+515 SERSTSPQPSSSA
-528 SASRNDSNE
+528 SASRDSNE

>member
-1 LEKGYEKI
+1 
-9 GTIIIF
+9 
-15 GIPHHRHKVCSLSRA
+15 
-30 LSSKDNKKTIIIMP
+30 MP

-52 KRSIKKQQQQHT
+52 KRSLKQNN
-64 TQQQQQKLKKQQHK
+64 QKNG
-78 IDVVE
+78 VVVVANQKSHLLDG
-83 SPSHLR
+83 SPSHLKR
-89 EISVERR
+89 ISVA
-96 KEDDDDDAPP
+96 KTNEDDDEEEQQPP
-106 TRGKSR
+106 TRARDSSR
-112 RSSGV
+112 LSAGSG
-117 RSNNTSSS
+117 SS

-139 DSEPSLSAKSSSSS
+139 ESEPSLSAKSDDLSNGNRRGSSGS
-153 DDATISS
+153 
-160 KTKSAL
+160 
-166 TKENE
+166 E
-171 AQQQQQQNQPQ
+171 ASVEQREERRTEEEEEEEEKQPVVVQQ

-213 YDPEREQRLLEQ
+213 YDPEKEQRLLEQ

-230 EKLRRIEEEEKNKN
+230 EKLRRIEEEEKSKSSSSNN
-244 TTGTTAASHN
+244 NNNSSGSG
-254 RRTSGGKKKLGGG
+254 RRASGGKKKLGV
-267 ASGTRT
+267 AVST
-273 SASHGAS
+273 SAAS
-280 AACES
+280 S
-285 SCYRSGQQSE
+285 SSYQSGHQSQ
-295 AVLEVHQRVADLMKM
+295 AVMEVHQRVADLMKM

-340 DGEGYYAKL
+340 DGDGYYAKL

-362 SSSGN
+362 SSSNGD
-367 RNAAVTP
+367 
-374 VSASAASNTTSNSG
+374 SNN
-388 KKASTSKSNKNNNN
+388 NNNNNN
-402 SKKEGGLKVY
+402 SSNAIKKTVSKANNNNGKKEGLKVY

-427 KANDG
+427 KAGG
-432 GLGSASSSGKLA
+432 GLGGGGGLSSSSSKLA
-444 PVGCGNNA
+444 VGCGNNA
-452 AAPLVQRTALASALG
+452 TTIGGLANSAPQPLVQRTALASALG
-467 NVTNANA
+467 NVTNNA
-474 SSSSSTSNTIN
+474 SSSSSSNNIN
-485 NTTISSAYMFG
+485 NTISGTTYMFG
-496 NLKTIQAPHA
+496 NLKSIQAPSNLSS
-506 SSTHSVSSN
+506 SSTHSLSSD
-515 SERSTSPPPSSSA
+515 RSTSTSPSSSSSA
-528 SASRNDSNE
+528 SAASSAKETNE

-602 TPQ
+602 N

>member
-1 LEKGYEKI
+1 
-9 GTIIIF
+9 
-15 GIPHHRHKVCSLSRA
+15 
-30 LSSKDNKKTIIIMP
+30 MP

-52 KRSIKKQQQQHT
+52 KRSIKKQQQH
-64 TQQQQQKLKKQQHK
+64 TQQKASSSNVKVISVGSTLKKQHK
-78 IDVVE
+78 DVVE

-96 KEDDDDDAPP
+96 KEDDEDDDAPP

-112 RSSGV
+112 SSV
-117 RSNNTSSS
+117 HSNNNSNSS

-139 DSEPSLSAKSSSSS
+139 DSEPSLSAKSISHESLSSGNTKNRLGDDDDDEEDSSS
-153 DDATISS
+153 DATIS
-160 KTKSAL
+160 TKKSGASA
-166 TKENE
+166 KENE
-171 AQQQQQQNQPQ
+171 AQQQQNQPQ

-244 TTGTTAASHN
+244 RTTTTGTTASSHN
-254 RRTSGGKKKLGGG
+254 RRTSGGKKKLGG

-295 AVLEVHQRVADLMKM
+295 AALEVHQRVADLMKM

-367 RNAAVTP
+367 RNTAVTP
-374 VSASAASNTTSNSG
+374 VSASAAGNTTSNSG

-402 SKKEGGLKVY
+402 SKKEGLKVY

-432 GLGSASSSGKLA
+432 GLGSAASGGKLA

>member
-1 LEKGYEKI
+1 
-9 GTIIIF
+9 
-15 GIPHHRHKVCSLSRA
+15 
-30 LSSKDNKKTIIIMP
+30 MP

-52 KRSIKKQQQQHT
+52 KRSLKQNN
-64 TQQQQQKLKKQQHK
+64 QKNG
-78 IDVVE
+78 VVVVANQKSHLLDE
-83 SPSHLR
+83 SPSHLKR
-89 EISVERR
+89 ISVA
-96 KEDDDDDAPP
+96 KTNEDDDEEEQQPP
-106 TRGKSR
+106 TRARDSSR
-112 RSSGV
+112 LSAGSG
-117 RSNNTSSS
+117 SS

-139 DSEPSLSAKSSSSS
+139 ESEPSLSAKSDDLSNGNRRGSSES
-153 DDATISS
+153 
-160 KTKSAL
+160 
-166 TKENE
+166 E
-171 AQQQQQQNQPQ
+171 ASVEQREERRTEEEEEEEEKQPVVVQQ

-213 YDPEREQRLLEQ
+213 YDPEKEQRLLEQ

-230 EKLRRIEEEEKNKN
+230 EKLRRIEEEEKSKSSSSNN
-244 TTGTTAASHN
+244 NNSSSGSG
-254 RRTSGGKKKLGGG
+254 RRASGGKKKLG
-267 ASGTRT
+267 AAVST
-273 SASHGAS
+273 SAAS
-280 AACES
+280 S
-285 SCYRSGQQSE
+285 SSYQSGHQSQ
-295 AVLEVHQRVADLMKM
+295 AVMEVHQRVADLMKM

-340 DGEGYYAKL
+340 DGDGYYAKL

-362 SSSGN
+362 SSSNGD
-367 RNAAVTP
+367 
-374 VSASAASNTTSNSG
+374 S
-388 KKASTSKSNKNNNN
+388 NNNN
-402 SKKEGGLKVY
+402 SSNAIKKTVSKANNNNGKKEGLKVY

-427 KANDG
+427 KAGG
-432 GLGSASSSGKLA
+432 GLGGGGGLSSSSSKLA
-444 PVGCGNNA
+444 VGCGNNA
-452 AAPLVQRTALASALG
+452 TTIGGLANSAPQPLVQRTALASALG
-467 NVTNANA
+467 NVTNNA
-474 SSSSSTSNTIN
+474 SSSSSSNNIN
-485 NTTISSAYMFG
+485 NTISGTTYMFG
-496 NLKTIQAPHA
+496 NLKSIQAPSNLSS
-506 SSTHSVSSN
+506 SSTHSLSSD
-515 SERSTSPPPSSSA
+515 RSTSTSPSSSSSA
-528 SASRNDSNE
+528 SAASSAKETNE

-602 TPQ
+602 N

>member
-1 LEKGYEKI
+1 
-9 GTIIIF
+9 
-15 GIPHHRHKVCSLSRA
+15 
-30 LSSKDNKKTIIIMP
+30 MP

-52 KRSIKKQQQQHT
+52 KRSLKQNN
-64 TQQQQQKLKKQQHK
+64 QKNG
-78 IDVVE
+78 VVVVANQKSHLLDE
-83 SPSHLR
+83 SPSHLKR
-89 EISVERR
+89 ISVA
-96 KEDDDDDAPP
+96 KTNEDDDEEEQQPP
-106 TRGKSR
+106 TRARDSSR
-112 RSSGV
+112 LSAGSG
-117 RSNNTSSS
+117 SS

-139 DSEPSLSAKSSSSS
+139 ESEPSLSAKSDDLSNGNRRGSSGS
-153 DDATISS
+153 
-160 KTKSAL
+160 
-166 TKENE
+166 E
-171 AQQQQQQNQPQ
+171 ASVEQREERRTEEEEEEEEKQPVVVQQ

-213 YDPEREQRLLEQ
+213 YDPEKEQRLLEQ

-230 EKLRRIEEEEKNKN
+230 EKLRRIEEEEKSKSSSSNN
-244 TTGTTAASHN
+244 NNSSSGSG
-254 RRTSGGKKKLGGG
+254 RRASGGKKKLG
-267 ASGTRT
+267 AAVST
-273 SASHGAS
+273 SAAS
-280 AACES
+280 S
-285 SCYRSGQQSE
+285 SSYQSGHQSQ
-295 AVLEVHQRVADLMKM
+295 AVMEVHQRVADLMKM

-340 DGEGYYAKL
+340 DGDGYYAKL

-362 SSSGN
+362 SSSNGD
-367 RNAAVTP
+367 
-374 VSASAASNTTSNSG
+374 S
-388 KKASTSKSNKNNNN
+388 NNNN
-402 SKKEGGLKVY
+402 SSNAIKKTVSKANNNNGKKEGLKVY

-427 KANDG
+427 KAGG
-432 GLGSASSSGKLA
+432 GLGGGGGLSSSSSKLA
-444 PVGCGNNA
+444 VGCGNNA
-452 AAPLVQRTALASALG
+452 TTIGGLANSAPQPLVQRTALASTLG
-467 NVTNANA
+467 NVTNNA
-474 SSSSSTSNTIN
+474 SSSSSSNNIN
-485 NTTISSAYMFG
+485 NTISGTTYMFG
-496 NLKTIQAPHA
+496 NLKSIQAPSNLSS
-506 SSTHSVSSN
+506 SSTHSLSSD
-515 SERSTSPPPSSSA
+515 RSTSTSPSSSSSA
-528 SASRNDSNE
+528 SAASSAKETNE

-602 TPQ
+602 N

>member
-1 LEKGYEKI
+1 
-9 GTIIIF
+9 
-15 GIPHHRHKVCSLSRA
+15 
-30 LSSKDNKKTIIIMP
+30 MP

-52 KRSIKKQQQQHT
+52 KRSLKQNN
-64 TQQQQQKLKKQQHK
+64 QKNG
-78 IDVVE
+78 VVVVANQKSHLLDG
-83 SPSHLR
+83 SPSHLKR
-89 EISVERR
+89 ISVA
-96 KEDDDDDAPP
+96 KTNEDDDEEEQQPP
-106 TRGKSR
+106 TRARDSSR
-112 RSSGV
+112 LSAGSG
-117 RSNNTSSS
+117 SS

-139 DSEPSLSAKSSSSS
+139 ESEPSLSAKSDDLSNGNRRGSSGS
-153 DDATISS
+153 
-160 KTKSAL
+160 
-166 TKENE
+166 E
-171 AQQQQQQNQPQ
+171 ASVEQREERRTEEEEEEEEKQPVVVQQ

-213 YDPEREQRLLEQ
+213 YDPEKEQRLLEQ

-230 EKLRRIEEEEKNKN
+230 EKLRRIEEEEKSKSSSSNN
-244 TTGTTAASHN
+244 NNSSSGSG
-254 RRTSGGKKKLGGG
+254 RRASGGKKKLG
-267 ASGTRT
+267 AAVST
-273 SASHGAS
+273 SAAS
-280 AACES
+280 S
-285 SCYRSGQQSE
+285 SSYQSGHQSQ
-295 AVLEVHQRVADLMKM
+295 AVMEVHQRVADLMKM

-340 DGEGYYAKL
+340 DGDGYYAKL

-362 SSSGN
+362 SSSNGD
-367 RNAAVTP
+367 
-374 VSASAASNTTSNSG
+374 SNN
-388 KKASTSKSNKNNNN
+388 NNNN
-402 SKKEGGLKVY
+402 SSNAIKKTVSKANNNNGKKEGLKVY

-427 KANDG
+427 KAGG
-432 GLGSASSSGKLA
+432 GLGGGGGLSSSSSKLA
-444 PVGCGNNA
+444 VGCGNNA
-452 AAPLVQRTALASALG
+452 TTIGGLANSAPQPLVQRTALASALG
-467 NVTNANA
+467 NVTNNA
-474 SSSSSTSNTIN
+474 SSSSSSNNIN
-485 NTTISSAYMFG
+485 NTISGTTYMFG
-496 NLKTIQAPHA
+496 NLKSIQAPSNLSS
-506 SSTHSVSSN
+506 SSTHSLSSD
-515 SERSTSPPPSSSA
+515 RSTSTSPSSSSSA
-528 SASRNDSNE
+528 SAASSAKETNE

-602 TPQ
+602 N

>member
-1 LEKGYEKI
+1 
-9 GTIIIF
+9 
-15 GIPHHRHKVCSLSRA
+15 
-30 LSSKDNKKTIIIMP
+30 MP

-52 KRSIKKQQQQHT
+52 KRSLKQNN
-64 TQQQQQKLKKQQHK
+64 QKNG
-78 IDVVE
+78 VVVVANQKSHLLDG
-83 SPSHLR
+83 SPSHLKR
-89 EISVERR
+89 ISVA
-96 KEDDDDDAPP
+96 KTNEDDDEEEQQPP
-106 TRGKSR
+106 TRARDSSR
-112 RSSGV
+112 LSAGSG
-117 RSNNTSSS
+117 SS

-139 DSEPSLSAKSSSSS
+139 ESEPSLSAKSSSDLSKNGNRRDSS
-153 DDATISS
+153 GS
-160 KTKSAL
+160 
-166 TKENE
+166 E
-171 AQQQQQQNQPQ
+171 ASVEQGEERRTEEEEEKQPVVVVQQ

-213 YDPEREQRLLEQ
+213 YDPEKEQRLLEQ

-230 EKLRRIEEEEKNKN
+230 EKLRRIEEEEKSKSSSNISSS
-244 TTGTTAASHN
+244 GSG
-254 RRTSGGKKKLGGG
+254 RRASGGKKKLG
-267 ASGTRT
+267 AAVST
-273 SASHGAS
+273 SAAS
-280 AACES
+280 S
-285 SCYRSGQQSE
+285 SSYQSGHQSQ
-295 AVLEVHQRVADLMKM
+295 AVMEVHQRVADLMKM

-340 DGEGYYAKL
+340 DGDGYYAKL

-362 SSSGN
+362 SSSNGD
-367 RNAAVTP
+367 
-374 VSASAASNTTSNSG
+374 S
-388 KKASTSKSNKNNNN
+388 NNNN
-402 SKKEGGLKVY
+402 SSNAIKKTVSKANNNNGKKEGLKVY

-427 KANDG
+427 KAGG
-432 GLGSASSSGKLA
+432 GLGGGGGLSSSSSKLA
-444 PVGCGNNA
+444 VGCGNNA
-452 AAPLVQRTALASALG
+452 TTIGGLANSAPQPLVQRTALASALG
-467 NVTNANA
+467 NVTNNA
-474 SSSSSTSNTIN
+474 SSSSSSNNIN
-485 NTTISSAYMFG
+485 NTISGTTYMFG
-496 NLKTIQAPHA
+496 NLKSIQAPSNLSS
-506 SSTHSVSSN
+506 SSTHSLSSD
-515 SERSTSPPPSSSA
+515 RSTSTSPSSSSSA
-528 SASRNDSNE
+528 SAASSAKETNE

-602 TPQ
+602 N

>member
-1 LEKGYEKI
+1 
-9 GTIIIF
+9 
-15 GIPHHRHKVCSLSRA
+15 
-30 LSSKDNKKTIIIMP
+30 MP

-52 KRSIKKQQQQHT
+52 KRSLKQNN
-64 TQQQQQKLKKQQHK
+64 QKNTNGGVPVVSAANQKSLLSV
-78 IDVVE
+78 VVE
-83 SPSHLR
+83 SPSHLKR
-89 EISVERR
+89 ISIAKTTTDET
-96 KEDDDDDAPP
+96 EDEEQQQPP
-106 TRGKSR
+106 TRARDSSR
-112 RSSGV
+112 LSAGSG
-117 RSNNTSSS
+117 SS

-139 DSEPSLSAKSSSSS
+139 ESEPSLSAKSSSDLSKNGNRRDSS
-153 DDATISS
+153 GS
-160 KTKSAL
+160 
-166 TKENE
+166 E
-171 AQQQQQQNQPQ
+171 ASVEQGEERRTEEEEEEKQPVVVQQ

-213 YDPEREQRLLEQ
+213 YDPEKEQRLLEQ

-230 EKLRRIEEEEKNKN
+230 EKLRRIEEEEKSKSNSN
-244 TTGTTAASHN
+244 ISSSGSG
-254 RRTSGGKKKLGGG
+254 RRASGGKKKLG
-267 ASGTRT
+267 AAVS
-273 SASHGAS
+273 AS
-280 AACES
+280 AAS
-285 SCYRSGQQSE
+285 SSSSYQSGHQSQ
-295 AVLEVHQRVADLMKM
+295 AVMEVHQRVADLMKM

-340 DGEGYYAKL
+340 DGDGYYAKL

-362 SSSGN
+362 SSSNGN
-367 RNAAVTP
+367 
-374 VSASAASNTTSNSG
+374 SNN
-388 KKASTSKSNKNNNN
+388 NNNN
-402 SKKEGGLKVY
+402 SSSNAIKKTATKANNNNGKKEGLKVY

-427 KANDG
+427 KAGG
-432 GLGSASSSGKLA
+432 GLGGGGGLSSSGKLA
-444 PVGCGNNA
+444 VGCGNNA
-452 AAPLVQRTALASALG
+452 TTIGGLANSASQPLVQRTALASALG
-467 NVTNANA
+467 NVTNNA
-474 SSSSSTSNTIN
+474 SSSSSSNNIN
-485 NTTISSAYMFG
+485 NTISGTTYMFG
-496 NLKTIQAPHA
+496 NLKSIQAPSNLSS
-506 SSTHSVSSN
+506 SSTHSLSSD
-515 SERSTSPPPSSSA
+515 RSTSTPPSSSSSSA
-528 SASRNDSNE
+528 SAASSAKETNE

-602 TPQ
+602 N

>member
-1 LEKGYEKI
+1 
-9 GTIIIF
+9 
-15 GIPHHRHKVCSLSRA
+15 
-30 LSSKDNKKTIIIMP
+30 MP

-52 KRSIKKQQQQHT
+52 KRSLKQNN
-64 TQQQQQKLKKQQHK
+64 QKNG
-78 IDVVE
+78 VVVVANQKSHLLDG
-83 SPSHLR
+83 SPSHLKR
-89 EISVERR
+89 ISVA
-96 KEDDDDDAPP
+96 KTNEDDDEEEQQPP
-106 TRGKSR
+106 TRARDSSR
-112 RSSGV
+112 LSAGSG
-117 RSNNTSSS
+117 SS

-139 DSEPSLSAKSSSSS
+139 ESEPSLSAKSDDLSNGNRRGSSES
-153 DDATISS
+153 
-160 KTKSAL
+160 
-166 TKENE
+166 E
-171 AQQQQQQNQPQ
+171 ASVEQREERRTEEEEEEEEKQPVVVQQ

-213 YDPEREQRLLEQ
+213 YDPEKEQRLLEQ

-230 EKLRRIEEEEKNKN
+230 EKLRRIEEEEKSKSSSSNN
-244 TTGTTAASHN
+244 NNSSSGSG
-254 RRTSGGKKKLGGG
+254 RRASGGKKKLG
-267 ASGTRT
+267 AAVST
-273 SASHGAS
+273 SAAS
-280 AACES
+280 S
-285 SCYRSGQQSE
+285 SSYQSGHQSQ
-295 AVLEVHQRVADLMKM
+295 AVMEVHQRVADLMKM

-340 DGEGYYAKL
+340 DGDGYYAKL

-362 SSSGN
+362 SSSNGD
-367 RNAAVTP
+367 
-374 VSASAASNTTSNSG
+374 S
-388 KKASTSKSNKNNNN
+388 NNNN
-402 SKKEGGLKVY
+402 SSNAIKKTVSKANNNNGKKEGLKVY

-427 KANDG
+427 KAGG
-432 GLGSASSSGKLA
+432 GLGGGGGLSSSSSKLA
-444 PVGCGNNA
+444 VGCGNNA
-452 AAPLVQRTALASALG
+452 TTIGGLANSAPQPLVQRTALASALG
-467 NVTNANA
+467 NVTNNA
-474 SSSSSTSNTIN
+474 SSSSSSNNIN
-485 NTTISSAYMFG
+485 NTISGTTYMFG
-496 NLKTIQAPHA
+496 NLKSIQAPSNLSS
-506 SSTHSVSSN
+506 SSTHSLSSD
-515 SERSTSPPPSSSA
+515 RSTSTSPSSSSSA
-528 SASRNDSNE
+528 SAASSAKETNE

-602 TPQ
+602 N